1 VAQNLPNISLEELE
15 AFERELA
22 KMSPE
27 EWEALNSE
35 INNTINSMSEEERE
49 KLFAEAALEAERLEA
64 EFNTLREQQAPIKAK
79 EGILPERSV
88 DQPKKSK
95 DLVNKP
101 QVNES
106 EKNKYAAILLRL
118 SDNLDDL
125 QLLVAEQPLLKTKL
139 MANGQWLKFMN
150 DYHLMHSLVNSII
163 NNDNLQNNLLLS
175 DWDTLRS
182 ELVTWDKGLR
192 LIEDIQ
198 FSDDDA
204 GISRAEAEMIDK
216 VLGDLFTQHSA
227 ENLVWSLKR
236 MFTKYAEDELKNLE
250 KLSKDNKQVY
260 RFPVGRR
267 EHTTDTKGVAPKPK
281 TAAPAKSPNI
291 YVHKS
296 ASGKVGGKPAAGKD
310 DGVSLGSGQDGAKKD
325 GGTKG
330 GSKDAGKGAKGDK
343 PKKKDSDKEKKDGSD
358 RKKSGDKKNDDKK
371 QIFEDPNKK
380 FINNLKRTVKR
391 ANNTVKKIKEQEIAD
406 GANPAASLRPH
417 IPELIQIYIGL
428 RDAQVELLSFYDES
442 GKLDSVVADGINDLV
457 GNKDESK
464 VNALTKAAREFS
476 NLKDVYLPAV
486 SSLDVV
492 LSINK
497 DKNFGISDDL
507 KDKDAYK
514 KFIKADIKPHEAQ
527 EIETRLLQQPEYLI
541 ADIADRLLTF
551 DALADPVKKAINRNQ
566 AIGLLGKIRKPE

>member
-1 VAQNLPNISLEELE
+1 
-15 AFERELA
+15 
-22 KMSPE
+22 
-27 EWEALNSE
+27 
-35 INNTINSMSEEERE
+35 
-49 KLFAEAALEAERLEA
+49 
-64 EFNTLREQQAPIKAK
+64 
-79 EGILPERSV
+79 
-88 DQPKKSK
+88 
-95 DLVNKP
+95 
-101 QVNES
+101 
-106 EKNKYAAILLRL
+106 
-118 SDNLDDL
+118 
-125 QLLVAEQPLLKTKL
+125 
-139 MANGQWLKFMN
+139 
-150 DYHLMHSLVNSII
+150 
-163 NNDNLQNNLLLS
+163 
-175 DWDTLRS
+175 
-182 ELVTWDKGLR
+182 
-192 LIEDIQ
+192 
-198 FSDDDA
+198 
-204 GISRAEAEMIDK
+204 
-216 VLGDLFTQHSA
+216 
-227 ENLVWSLKR
+227 
-236 MFTKYAEDELKNLE
+236 
-250 KLSKDNKQVY
+250 
-260 RFPVGRR
+260 
-267 EHTTDTKGVAPKPK
+267 
-281 TAAPAKSPNI
+281 
-291 YVHKS
+291 
-296 ASGKVGGKPAAGKD
+296 
-310 DGVSLGSGQDGAKKD
+310 VSLGSGQDGAKKD

-371 QIFEDPNKK
+371 QVFEDPNKK

-406 GANPAASLRPH
+406 EANPAASLRPH

-457 GNKDESK
+457 GNKDQSN

-514 KFIKADIKPHEAQ
+514 KFIKADIKPHEAR
-527 EIETRLLQQPEYLI
+527 EIETSLLQKPEYLI

-566 AIGLLGKIRKPE
+566 AIRLLGKIRKPE